1 MLDIDINKKKILKE
15 KWFQY
20 SSDLTDWANK
30 HINIDQIVSISHAH
44 KGGDNSFILW
54 YWEMDNNNMITE

>member
-20 SSDLTDWANK
+20 SSDLTSWVNT
-30 HINIDQIVSISHAH
+30 NIEVEQIVSISHSH
-44 KGGDNSFILW
+44 KGGDSSYILW
-54 YWEMDNNNMITE
+54 YWEMDDNNMITE